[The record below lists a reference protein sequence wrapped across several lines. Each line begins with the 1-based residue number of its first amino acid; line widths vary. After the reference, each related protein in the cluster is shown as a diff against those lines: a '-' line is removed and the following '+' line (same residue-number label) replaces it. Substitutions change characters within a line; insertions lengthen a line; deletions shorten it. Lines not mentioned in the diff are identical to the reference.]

1 MNMVRALPLT
11 PRANPPS
18 RPVGFQIVPAM
29 RARYGPHHEPLKLS
43 PVSSVV
49 NINELLV
56 GELAAVHT
64 DHLFFKVRFA
74 LTPTLP
80 REFGDGIL
88 VAHRAAGLA
97 GLQVARQRIAEF
109 TFESTALHHG

>member
-1 MNMVRALPLT
+1 MDMIRALPLT

-18 RPVGFQIVPAM
+18 WPIGFQIVPTK
-29 RARYGPHHEPLKLS
+29 RARYGPHRGPFELA
-43 PVSSVV
+43 PVSSIV
-49 NINELLV
+49 NSNKVLV

-64 DHLFFKVRFA
+64 DHLFSAIRFA
-74 LTPTLP
+74 LTPTL
-80 REFGDGIL
+80 RRIFGDGIL

-97 GLQVARQRIAEF
+97 NFEMARQRIAEF